1 MKKLHWY
8 YKFLIVFIILFSMF
22 FLLNKNMSKIVN
34 SSPYKSYIDIIS
46 IPFDFL
52 DKYNIFR
59 YKQVLK
65 ENENLK
71 KHIIITTTENYQK
84 EELIN
89 ELNTLKET
97 LNLKNTYTTNNV
109 EIAKVI
115 TRNKM
120 YWFNTITIDKGTENG
135 LKEGEAVVTQNGL
148 IGQIKY
154 ANKTTS
160 KVKLITSNEDSKI
173 SVTIKTNQESLVGNI
188 IGYQNPYTLVELP
201 KTTKKPKKGDI
212 VKTSGLGNLP
222 KNISIGIVDKIKK
235 DDYKISYILY
245 ITPSQNMNDLTYVG
259 VLTNK

>member
-1 MKKLHWY
+1 
-8 YKFLIVFIILFSMF
+8 MF

-222 KNISIGIVDKIKK
+222 KNISIGIVDKIKRK
-235 DDYKISYILY
+235 GEEK
-245 ITPSQNMNDLTYVG
+245 
-259 VLTNK
+259 